1 MAQQS
6 AHANANDARVAICP
20 RLSAAEACTHDIYKN
35 IHIYAILA
43 NQFRCGACVFQ
54 AAEKYV
60 RAGNARAG
68 MAGSAAAAL
77 VGPLAQSLADPHGG
91 GRGVHHRGRTQL
103 FGLRAG
109 RGRAAQGAAY

>member
-1 MAQQS
+1 
-6 AHANANDARVAICP
+6 
-20 RLSAAEACTHDIYKN
+20 
-35 IHIYAILA
+35 
-43 NQFRCGACVFQ
+43 
-54 AAEKYV
+54 V

-109 RGRAAQGAAY
+109 RGRAAQGAAHRRKFISSFLVFHYSDIAVRKLCSFNFRNSTD

>member
-1 MAQQS
+1 
-6 AHANANDARVAICP
+6 
-20 RLSAAEACTHDIYKN
+20 
-35 IHIYAILA
+35 
-43 NQFRCGACVFQ
+43 
-54 AAEKYV
+54 V

-109 RGRAAQGAAY
+109 RGRAAQGAAYRRKFFLLFLYTSNNILFSCTETVIITKFKKKVHKNQNSQQSIILKKHLIEFFSS